1 VKSKSKSH
9 LDNMAPL
16 RSAKAGQRRH
26 GHGESGRRSGG
37 SSPAPLSVGLKKQ
50 QPNLLSQVSERQ
62 SLSRFSDL
70 TLMACLVVGA
80 ALPYLN
86 TLRNGFVSDDEMQ
99 VLDNPYIRNFHH
111 LLRIFTT
118 PAASY
123 VGVET
128 PKYYRPLMNVGYL
141 LCYQVFGPHAF
152 GFHLVNVVLHV
163 LVVCAVFLLTK
174 RMFQDR
180 NLALMAAVL
189 FAIHPIH
196 SEAVAWIA
204 ASTDLQLSLFYL
216 LTFWFFLAVAQ
227 PGGRFSYFAQLA
239 MAGSFVLAIFSK
251 EQAVTLPL
259 LATVYEHFYRPD
271 RAETR
276 PARKVLRYAVLW
288 LLTVLYLLFRVR
300 VLGALTSGFSLNQLT
315 WFQTFVSA
323 IALVGRYLWK
333 VLWPVDLRVF
343 CPFHPSA
350 GLFDPAVVGG
360 VATLA
365 VCCALF
371 FFLWR
376 RAKPLSFGLVWML
389 VTLAPVLN
397 ARWMPI
403 FAFAERYLYLPSVGF
418 CWLLGWG
425 FLRLRAR
432 ASARSAVWSRALL
445 TAFAILVALCS
456 FRIVTRN
463 RDWRNNFTLYTN
475 TLAACPDAYY
485 VRKDLGATYWQIGD
499 VESAEREFREVLKV
513 EPQST
518 SALGG
523 LGLVHLKK
531 QHYSEAIEFFKKA
544 LEFDP
549 YNAEARLYLGVTY
562 MDTHS
567 LELAETELRT
577 AVSLFP
583 LNSNARNALGKVYLD
598 EGRTAEAE
606 EQFRQSVEIEP
617 NIMGYGSLGLIH
629 WRRGDVRLA
638 EQEWREALR
647 LAPNDSSI
655 LNNLGLVCTN
665 QGRYTE
671 AASFFHK
678 AIELK
683 PDDASPHLNL
693 GIAYGK
699 TGQNASAETE
709 FRTALSL
716 SPQKFETRNR
726 LGVLYLDA
734 GRLDEAEEQFRL
746 SVKTQPNDWGYSSL
760 GEVYLRRGDIG
771 SAERAFH
778 SATSLNP
785 NNSQAHFKLG
795 ALYLSRGRR
804 AEAMREYQAG
814 LKSDPENRDALAA
827 VGKLSSRVR
836 AQ

>member
-1 VKSKSKSH
+1 
-9 LDNMAPL
+9 MAPL

-204 ASTDLQLSLFYL
+204 ASPDLQLSLFYL

>member
-1 VKSKSKSH
+1 MKSKWKSD

-16 RSAKAGQRRH
+16 RSDKAGQQRH
-26 GHGESGRRSGG
+26 GRGGSGRRSGG
-37 SSPAPLSVGLKKQ
+37 SSRAPLSVGLKKQ
-50 QPNLLSQVSERQ
+50 QPNLPSDVSGRQ
-62 SLSRFSDL
+62 GLSRFSDL
-70 TLMACLVVGA
+70 TLIAFLAVGA

-111 LLRIFTT
+111 LAKIFTT
-118 PAASY
+118 PVSSY
-123 VGVET
+123 LGVEAL
-128 PKYYRPLMNVGYL
+128 KYYRPLMNVGYL
-141 LCYQVFGPHAF
+141 LCYQVFGPHPF
-152 GFHLVNVVLHV
+152 GFHLANIVLHGA
-163 LVVCAVFLLTK
+163 VVCAVFLLTK

-204 ASTDLQLSLFYL
+204 ASPDLQLSLFYL

>member
-1 VKSKSKSH
+1 MKSKSKSH

-204 ASTDLQLSLFYL
+204 ASPDLQLSLFYL